1 VSEYSNAWIDMRHDN
16 ALISA
21 EASVQPRVQADSC
34 QKGRPL
40 PRRLASSGDG
50 GSLVLPRSGH
60 QAGIEVRAKLSMILA
75 SWLFKRCESH
85 K

>member
-1 VSEYSNAWIDMRHDN
+1 MTTPAH
-16 ALISA
+16 A
-21 EASVQPRVQADSC
+21 EASIQPRDQAGNC

-50 GSLVLPRSGH
+50 GSPALPRGRD
-60 QAGIEVRAKLSMILA
+60 QAGIEVRAKHSMILA
-75 SWLFKRCESH
+75 SWLFEPCESH